1 MTDEKINDAADR
13 WVMDRARCS
22 LDLVFDALIEIVER
36 DVKDMNSLPATL
48 RGSDKFWVEHNG
60 DGLNKRLRVRRHP
73 EQEPANYYVGA
84 VTFVKSSTCI
94 DVVIAPGDNFR
105 VVPKWENST
114 SSCQLH
120 VGEQQLKV
128 WQISCKALSPLFFGA
143 E

>member
-48 RGSDKFWVEHNG
+48 RGSDKFCVEHNG

-84 VTFVKSSTCI
+84 VTFVKSSTYI
-94 DVVIAPGDNFR
+94 DVITPGGRFR
-105 VVPKWENST
+105 VVPEWDNST
-114 SSCQLH
+114 SSCKLH
-120 VGEQQLKV
+120 VGAQQLRV
-128 WQISCKALSPLFFGA
+128 WQISCKALSSFFFGV